1 MHPQSLSSFH
11 PPELWTPATD
21 QEIDGDPHLLVHA
34 SIGAPREV
42 QEHNTHAPQRHTSP
56 THNDCKDQASTT
68 GRSSASPYKP
78 TPLLPMLATWL
89 QRYELHCYLCMILLF
104 LLQGSS
110 TSASKCL
117 LRYNHGS
124 CTGSR
129 GSTLLRVLAKDLAV
143 QIKLCT
149 TPIRQALFG
158 AMISPNPKSVILT
171 SRLEVTRNRQT
182 GITNSKPCLFSCF

>member
-1 MHPQSLSSFH
+1 MLKVKETSKALEIGDHAPAVPFILSS
-11 PPELWTPATD
+11 PYQCTATVRLPLQPELWTPATD

-56 THNDCKDQASTT
+56 TQDDCKDQASTT
-68 GRSSASPYKP
+68 RRSSASPYKP
-78 TPLLPMLATWL
+78 TPLLPMLATL
-89 QRYELHCYLCMILLF
+89 QQRYELHCYLCMILLF

-149 TPIRQALFG
+149 TPHPAGTFR
-158 AMISPNPKSVILT
+158 SDD
-171 SRLEVTRNRQT
+171 
-182 GITNSKPCLFSCF
+182 FS